1 MQVMIIT
8 YFGKQFFKIQQ
19 GDLALAFNP
28 VSKSSKTGINA
39 HFGTDIALQTT
50 NHPDYNGI
58 EQLSHGER
66 EPFIINGPGDYE
78 IKEIFIK
85 GVLSEALIDGK
96 KYINTIYLFTLD
108 GINIAFLGAL
118 SDVELSKESLEA
130 LNSPD
135 IVFMPVGGNGM
146 LDAKVAAKM
155 ASSLE
160 PKLIIP
166 MDYDASTLKAFLKEI
181 GEEKAEVVEKL
192 TLKRKDLD
200 NKEGEVIVLN
210 AS

>member
-1 MQVMIIT
+1 MIIT

-28 VSKSSKTGINA
+28 VSKSSKTGITA

-108 GINIAFLGAL
+108 GINIAFLGVLAD
-118 SDVELSKESLEA
+118 SELSKESREA

-135 IVFMPVGGNGM
+135 ILFIPVGGNGM
-146 LDAKVAAKM
+146 LDAKAAAKF

-160 PKLIIP
+160 PRLIIP
-166 MDYDASTLKAFLKEI
+166 MDYDAGTLKSFLKEI
-181 GEEKAEVVEKL
+181 GEEKAEVVDKL

-200 NKEGEVIVLN
+200 NKEGEVIVLQ
-210 AS
+210 AI